1 MISKQFPVGRNVL
14 SLLFRTQKPMR
25 TQERVSESVKD
36 EASGKRC
43 LGAFGVEMIKFLIAL
58 TVLVIV
64 FPGLVWSQKEVTSRS
79 YRYREQK
86 VSPRYYEGY
95 EARPQANLPFVEV
108 PTSRQELISL
118 SPIAERVR
126 RRKYLADAHQ
136 GLRFYKRLTCIKC
149 HPGQIRSL
157 HNARAKITCRQ
168 CHGPEPIAGINHYY
182 SSMNPRRRY
191 AQICAKCHE
200 GASASFAKYVV
211 HEPSPA
217 LMSTQKAF
225 PLLFYVFW
233 AMVAIAV
240 GTFAAFLPHAFMWGV
255 RELLPD
261 TFRWNLRKFRSIG
274 RKKDETN

>member
-1 MISKQFPVGRNVL
+1 MISKQFPFLG
-14 SLLFRTQKPMR
+14 FMR
-25 TQERVSESVKD
+25 Y
-36 EASGKRC
+36 
-43 LGAFGVEMIKFLIAL
+43 LIG
-58 TVLVIV
+58 LVIV
-64 FPGLVWSQKEVTSRS
+64 LVVSACIFSEAAWAQKEVTSNI
-79 YRYREQK
+79 YRYRERK
-86 VSPRYYEGY
+86 MSPGYYEGY
-95 EARPQANLPFVEV
+95 EVKPRSNLPFVEV
-108 PTSRQELISL
+108 PTSRQELIAL

-136 GLRFYKRLTCIKC
+136 GLRFYNRLTCIKC
-149 HPGQIRSL
+149 HPGQARSL
-157 HNARAKITCRQ
+157 HNVRAKITCRQ

-233 AMVAIAV
+233 AMVALAV
-240 GTFAAFLPHAFMWGV
+240 GTFAAFLPHAFLWGL
-255 RELLPD
+255 REFLPN
-261 TFRWNLRKFRSIG
+261 TFRWDLKKLLIRG
-274 RKKDETN
+274 RKKYDAD